1 MAVIAL
7 KQKTLKRVIIIIDG
21 ADLEGKMENGRP
33 FNLFDD
39 TLENELVS
47 ITIKSLENP
56 QKVIHHYAQIKDMEK
71 FVEEMDR
78 ISGRA
83 VVKPN

>member
-1 MAVIAL
+1 MAIIAL
-7 KQKTLKRVIIIIDG
+7 KQKTLKRIIIIIDG

-47 ITIKSLENP
+47 ITIKSLESP
-56 QKVIHHYAQIKDMEK
+56 TKVVHHYAQIKDMEK

-78 ISGRA
+78 MNGRA

>member
-21 ADLEGKMENGRP
+21 TDLEGKMENGRS

-56 QKVIHHYAQIKDMEK
+56 GKVIHHYAQIKDMEK

-78 ISGRA
+78 MNGRA